1 MCLDGFL
8 TQLKESEGDDKLDM
22 VPQTLSIAAK
32 CCRAKETICRTRALT
47 WVHDLLALCLET
59 PKFTLPS
66 SLYHKILQ
74 CALDCADDQQ
84 ETIRQYALSTSDI
97 LVEAVG
103 NPAVSVDT
111 KSLVEVL
118 ADGLN
123 KSGAPVRICALQ
135 WISMFLEKRWVTEC
149 VVAFDSPTD
158 QSERTLIVWRHLAEG
173 SCLCFEGP

>member
-123 KSGAPVRICALQ
+123 KSGVSNKLTHSVQHKSCFGRHQCGYVLCSGYQ
-135 WISMFLEKRWVTEC
+135 CS
-149 VVAFDSPTD
+149 
-158 QSERTLIVWRHLAEG
+158 WRSG
-173 SCLCFEGP
+173 G